1 MGLDMYLYADIYV
14 SKEKFVGPRAYVENP
29 AYDKILQ
36 ALEIDSTL
44 TEGYGLKVQPNI
56 GYWRKANAIH
66 MWFVN
71 ECAGGIDECQ
81 KINVFQDELVE
92 LQNKCKQVLK
102 ADDPLVADA
111 ILPTGAGFFFGSLMY
126 DEWYY
131 KDLTYTI
138 ELIDKAVALPVTEN
152 FIYQASW

>member
-36 ALEIDSTL
+36 ALDLAPIDID
-44 TEGYGLKVQPNI
+44 GGMKVQANI

-81 KINVFQDELVE
+81 EINVYQDKLVE
-92 LQNKCKQVLK
+92 LQTKCKRVLD

-111 ILPTGAGFFFGSLMY
+111 VLPTGAGFFFGSLLY

-138 ELIDKAVALPVTEN
+138 ELIDKAVALPSTDN
-152 FIYQASW
+152 FIYRASW